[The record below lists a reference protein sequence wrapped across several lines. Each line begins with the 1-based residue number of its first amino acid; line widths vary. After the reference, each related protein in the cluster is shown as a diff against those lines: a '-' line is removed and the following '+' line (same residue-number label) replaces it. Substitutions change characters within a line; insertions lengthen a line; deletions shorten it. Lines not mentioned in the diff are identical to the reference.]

1 MKKPTVLQVVPF
13 LDMSGAP
20 QGSVDIAI
28 ALRSQGLGSYIAT
41 ESVSNEILK
50 KLEGRGVD
58 IIKLPVKSKNP
69 FTIFYNIFRLRRIA
83 LENKI
88 NIIHARSRAPA
99 WSAFFAARMTDITFV
114 TTFHGTYN
122 FNNFIKRFYNSIMTH
137 GDTVIAIS
145 NFIKGHIAENYLNTM
160 GKVKLIHRGI
170 DTEKFDPATTGPERI
185 TELKN
190 LWKEKLGVVIPN
202 EAFVLAL
209 PGRVTFWKGHK
220 VVIDA
225 LKKLTTGNKNFFC
238 LFIGNYKNAEKE
250 TALYTE
256 LKEIVKKNNLEKY
269 LGFVGHCNDMP
280 AAYCL
285 ADVIISASTDPEAFG
300 RVSVEAQLMCKP
312 VIATDHGA
320 SRETIEQG
328 GLSMLIPPNDSEAL
342 QKAVEL
348 VKDKLPNSQQL
359 FENRKKILQNYS
371 LNIMCS
377 KTIESYFEVINE

>member
-1 MKKPTVLQVVPF
+1 MKKPVVLQVVPS

-28 ALRSQGLGSYIAT
+28 ALKAEDLDTHIVTEEVSNYIAR
-41 ESVSNEILK
+41 
-50 KLEGRGVD
+50 KLEGSKVN
-58 IIKLPVKSKNP
+58 IIKLPIKSKNP
-69 FTIFYNIFRLRRIA
+69 FVIIYNIFRLRRVI
-83 LENKI
+83 LEHSI
-88 NIIHARSRAPA
+88 NIVHARSRAPA
-99 WSAFFAARMTDITFV
+99 WSSFFAARTTNTVFV

-122 FNNFIKRFYNSIMTH
+122 FNNFIKRFYNSIMTR
-137 GDTVIAIS
+137 GDLVIAIS
-145 NFIKGHIAENYLNTM
+145 NFIKEHIAKNYLNNL
-160 GKVKLIHRGI
+160 GKVKLIYRGL
-170 DTEKFDPATTGPERI
+170 DTKKFDPAEISFKR
-185 TELKN
+185 TEDLKN

-328 GLSMLIPPNDSEAL
+328 GLSMLISPNDSEAL

-377 KTIESYFEVINE
+377 KTIESYFEAINE